1 MHYSYLMNSARDAII
16 NLKKKKPKSQMQGER
31 RAFKRSLSVPPLGL
45 SQLRLETV
53 VPLLWISLFH
63 GKE

>member
-1 MHYSYLMNSARDAII
+1 MHYSYLMNSARDARI
-16 NLKKKKPKSQMQGER
+16 NLKKKKTKIANARER

-53 VPLLWISLFH
+53 VPLLWISLSH